1 MSFNS
6 RGRNTPTIKIIIM
19 KKLIIVIILISL
31 VLTSV
36 VYAQDTSI
44 SLTGRVYKRNVN
56 EFSSA
61 SRANNSNSVNTEIT
75 NYTWKDSKNNVYPI
89 YITSNG
95 SCFIY
100 RISNKTGKEYKQYM
114 KVEISQQICTELG
127 REYKGKQKS

>member
-19 KKLIIVIILISL
+19 KKLITVIILISL

-61 SRANNSNSVNTEIT
+61 SRENNNNLVNT
-75 NYTWKDSKNNVYPI
+75 KL
-89 YITSNG
+89 
-95 SCFIY
+95 
-100 RISNKTGKEYKQYM
+100 GK
-114 KVEISQQICTELG
+114 
-127 REYKGKQKS
+127 EYKGKQKS

>member
-1 MSFNS
+1 
-6 RGRNTPTIKIIIM
+6 M

-61 SRANNSNSVNTEIT
+61 SRENNNNLVNT
-75 NYTWKDSKNNVYPI
+75 K
-89 YITSNG
+89 
-95 SCFIY
+95 
-100 RISNKTGKEYKQYM
+100 
-114 KVEISQQICTELG
+114 LG
-127 REYKGKQKS
+127 REYKGKRKS